1 MRWGLDGRDSPEDI
15 AVLYTWDGNVEIF
28 YRGVGQDSSPAARMM
43 YRFFVRGMR
52 IKRSFIVGYSGTH
65 LLL

>member
-28 YRGVGQDSSPAARMM
+28 YRGVGQDSSPAARIM

-52 IKRSFIVGYSGTH
+52 I
-65 LLL
+65 